1 MMDKRSKQ
9 EHRLTFQNLD
19 LAQELLHMCGQLGLR
34 SVQRAAR
41 GERATSTFEH
51 TLLLLLNTKKMM
63 FSANTLDMQVELSRR
78 DLSMFTMPNQCTWRA
93 SCERCL
99 GQRKMVY
106 CSSHSEQTS
115 QKTFMSKACE

>member
-63 FSANTLDMQVELSRR
+63 FSANTLDMQVCAITKRFEH
-78 DLSMFTMPNQCTWRA
+78 
-93 SCERCL
+93 
-99 GQRKMVY
+99 VY
-106 CSSHSEQTS
+106 HA
-115 QKTFMSKACE
+115 KPVYVACELRALSGATENGLLLITQRTDFTKDIHVKSL